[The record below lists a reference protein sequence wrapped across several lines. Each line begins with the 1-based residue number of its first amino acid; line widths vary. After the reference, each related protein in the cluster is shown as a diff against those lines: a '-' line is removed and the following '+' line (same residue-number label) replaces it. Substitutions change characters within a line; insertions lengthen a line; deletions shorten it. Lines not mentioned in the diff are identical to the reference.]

1 MMDKKRWI
9 TAERWLSGVLWF
21 VRPRVKATNLEE
33 PPYNPHSD
41 KSPVILPFRG

>member
-21 VRPRVKATNLEE
+21 IWPRVKATNLEE
-33 PPYNPHSD
+33 PPLLS
-41 KSPVILPFRG
+41 